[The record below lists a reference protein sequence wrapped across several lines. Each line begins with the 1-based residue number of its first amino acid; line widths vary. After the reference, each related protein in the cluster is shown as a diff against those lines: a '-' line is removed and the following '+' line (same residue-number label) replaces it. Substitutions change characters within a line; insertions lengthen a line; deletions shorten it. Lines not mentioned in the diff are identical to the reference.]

1 MAAVIIWEHQL
12 GAVLLLDAYSL
23 ILLRLVCRRADR
35 LRLQL
40 QLCPATTS
48 PHYRAFM

>member
-35 LRLQL
+35 LQL